1 MSGPANASTST
12 TTATSSSSTT
22 ANAEVDKAIV
32 SAIEQKKLSA
42 AEWRAKRELEEARKQ
57 GTAAP
62 EIDEEGNAIN
72 PHIPQYSKRASH
84 SLRFRSL
91 TVRQSLLRPGTSANR
106 APV

>member
-1 MSGPANASTST
+1 MSGPANST
-12 TTATSSSSTT
+12 TSSTAT
-22 ANAEVDKAIV
+22 ADVDKAIV

-72 PHIPQYSKRASH
+72 PHIPQYSELGEEH
-84 SLRFRSL
+84 SSSVLS
-91 TVRQSLLRPGTSANR
+91 VR
-106 APV
+106 